1 MQKVLYTNFE
11 GVLDFSSTN
20 EISST
25 KRAYFEQIQKYRA
38 KPNRASDSLLAR
50 NARHTSSKS
59 NARPAL
65 TYDIR
70 YTIYCEIPFTSTHK
84 YVSRYNLKIWV
95 KIYHVRYM
103 I

>member
-1 MQKVLYTNFE
+1 MQKVLYNNFG

-20 EISST
+20 KISST

-50 NARHTSSKS
+50 NARHISSKS

-65 TYDIR
+65 VCTTDNVSKNEYF
-70 YTIYCEIPFTSTHK
+70 CVLCVFT
-84 YVSRYNLKIWV
+84 
-95 KIYHVRYM
+95 
-103 I
+103 